1 MPEPSLDSWET
12 IKGLLVLGFILYAF
26 VFTDWNRGM
35 IATVCGVLMLFNA
48 HFTSRTMIEKVDWD
62 LLILFVGLFVV
73 NGAFAKA
80 GFSTQLVVWFRGMGI
95 DLHDPDTLFAVTAVL
110 SDITSNVP
118 TVMMLLPFA
127 EHDPLSG
134 PLMALASGLA
144 SNLIIIGSLASIIVV
159 DAADAK
165 GFKISFWSF
174 AKVGLPV
181 SAVTLA
187 IAYLWVTLVAA
198 L

>member
-1 MPEPSLDSWET
+1 
-12 IKGLLVLGFILYAF
+12 
-26 VFTDWNRGM
+26 VFTDWDRGM
-35 IATVCGVLMLFNA
+35 VATVGGVLMLFNA
-48 HFTSRTMIEKVDWD
+48 RFMARPMLEKVDWD
-62 LLILFVGLFVV
+62 LLILFVGLFIV

-80 GFSTQLVVWFRGMGI
+80 GLSTELVTWLRGMGI
-95 DLHDPDTLFAVTAVL
+95 DLQDPGVLFAVTAVL

-118 TVMMLLPFA
+118 TVMLLLPYA
-127 EHDPLSG
+127 GHDPLSG

-144 SNLIIIGSLASIIVV
+144 SNLIIIGSLANIIVV
-159 DAADAK
+159 DAATAK

-187 IAYLWVTLVAA
+187 IAYLWVRLVVAH
-198 L
+198 